1 MAKVTNQ
8 VWFAQINFIQHLAS
22 SPLSLE
28 VVHLLSL
35 FLAVMMEWRGGG
47 GWGVMT
53 MKEKEQNPY
62 FSVLS
67 PCHMCILGMLVHFT
81 YLHSPFHRTD
91 GYDTHYGYRL
101 IMVMD

>member
-47 GWGVMT
+47 GLGSDDNER
-53 MKEKEQNPY
+53 KRAEPILQCLESLPY
-62 FSVLS
+62 
-67 PCHMCILGMLVHFT
+67 VHT
-81 YLHSPFHRTD
+81 WYAGPFHIPALSIPQDRWLR
-91 GYDTHYGYRL
+91 YSL
-101 IMVMD
+101 WL